1 MKHKPRTVV
10 SSKGSRR
17 KRRRLRDAATFALLR
32 GLAYGLGTGAAGLLL
47 YWLQSYV

>member
-1 MKHKPRTVV
+1 MPRTAL

-47 YWLQSYV
+47 YWVQPYL